1 MELGIDVKTI
11 FNEILKFVLLI
22 VISSLIIFSL
32 VSLSPI
38 DPLTSNYSQSLTSKM
53 SESKIEDLQN
63 YWGVG
68 KPFFERFASWL
79 SNVMQGNLGDS
90 LVYNEPVLDVIL
102 RGLKNSAPI
111 MLVSWVL
118 SGAFGFLGAVFVS
131 NRKNKASKCLKL
143 INYCL
148 VSTPTYFV
156 AILFLLIFSV
166 TLNVFT
172 VTSTSNFQSSILPCI
187 VLILFGAPT
196 IFFHTLSKC
205 EETNDSDFV
214 KQARI
219 SGLNQKEITKK
230 HVLRNVSL
238 PFLSIEF
245 AQIGEIIGGSVV
257 VEQVFSYPGLGSITI
272 KAATSSDV
280 CLIAGISFVTCV
292 IVFLGNLICKAI
304 VVKID
309 PRVQTIR

>member
-172 VTSTSNFQSSILPCI
+172 VTSTSNFQSSILPCT

-238 PFLSIEF
+238 PFCQLNLRRLGRLSADLSLLSRSFPI
-245 AQIGEIIGGSVV
+245 QD
-257 VEQVFSYPGLGSITI
+257 L
-272 KAATSSDV
+272 AAS
-280 CLIAGISFVTCV
+280 
-292 IVFLGNLICKAI
+292 
-304 VVKID
+304 
-309 PRVQTIR
+309 Q